1 MPRKTTRL
9 HKCAILFSQLGT
21 IGIVFA
27 SNTASADA
35 LCGRQFDSLS
45 QLYAELRT
53 EANGG
58 GEANSAANSAWRVL
72 ERSTHVTFVHGQMIW
87 TFARES
93 QPAFPA
99 AACLQIVPVED
110 GIKAIVQ
117 TRCDGAKDACDA
129 VAAKAN
135 GKDWSN
141 LFGD

>member
-1 MPRKTTRL
+1 MLRKTRQFDAR
-9 HKCAILFSQLGT
+9 AILLTQLLT
-21 IGIVFA
+21 VGILFA
-27 SNTASADA
+27 PNFARADQ
-35 LCGRQFDSLS
+35 LCGRQFDSLA
-45 QLYAELRT
+45 QLYADLRSEVNSVG
-53 EANGG
+53 EANG
-58 GEANSAANSAWRVL
+58 AWRVL

-99 AACLQIVPVED
+99 AACLQVVPVDD

-117 TRCDGAKDACDA
+117 TRCEGAKDACDA

>member
-9 HKCAILFSQLGT
+9 HKWAILLSQLGT
-21 IGIVFA
+21 IGILFA
-27 SNTASADA
+27 SNTARADV

-45 QLYAELRT
+45 QLYADLRT
-53 EANGG
+53 GANGG
-58 GEANSAANSAWRVL
+58 GEADGAWRVL

-93 QPAFPA
+93 QPSFPA
-99 AACLQIVPVED
+99 AACLQIVPVD
-110 GIKAIVQ
+110 GGFKANVE

>member
-1 MPRKTTRL
+1 MPRNTTRL
-9 HKCAILFSQLGT
+9 HKCAILLSQLGT
-21 IGIVFA
+21 IGFLFA
-27 SNTASADA
+27 SNAASADA

-45 QLYAELRT
+45 QLYTELRS

-58 GEANSAANSAWRVL
+58 GEANSAWRVL
-72 ERSTHVTFVHGQMIW
+72 ERATHVTFVHGQMVW

-93 QPAFPA
+93 QPSFPA

-110 GIKAIVQ
+110 GIKAIVE
-117 TRCDGAKDACDA
+117 TRCQGAKDACDA

>member
-1 MPRKTTRL
+1 MR
-9 HKCAILFSQLGT
+9 C
-21 IGIVFA
+21 V
-27 SNTASADA
+27 
-35 LCGRQFDSLS
+35 GRQFDSLS
-45 QLYAELRT
+45 QLYDELRI

-58 GEANSAANSAWRVL
+58 GEANSAWRVL

-110 GIKAIVQ
+110 GIRAIVQ

>member
-1 MPRKTTRL
+1 MLRNTRRL
-9 HKCAILFSQLGT
+9 NKRAILLPQLVT
-21 IGIVFA
+21 IGILFA
-27 SNTASADA
+27 ADAASADQ

-45 QLYAELRT
+45 QLYAELRS

-58 GEANSAANSAWRVL
+58 GEASGAWRVL

-99 AACLQIVPVED
+99 AACLQVVPVED

-117 TRCDGAKDACDA
+117 TKCEGAKDACDA

>member
-1 MPRKTTRL
+1 MTV
-9 HKCAILFSQLGT
+9 
-21 IGIVFA
+21 GIFFA
-27 SNTASADA
+27 PDTASADQ

-45 QLYAELRT
+45 QLYTDLRS

-58 GEANSAANSAWRVL
+58 GEANNAWRVL
-72 ERSTHVTFVHGQMIW
+72 ERSTHITFVHGQMIW

-93 QPAFPA
+93 QPSFPA

-110 GIKAIVQ
+110 GIKAIVE
-117 TRCDGAKDACDA
+117 TRCQGAKDACDA